1 MESFDHSIIAY
12 SIYTAPAVIAND
24 NVLDMLKIKTIKKVS
39 FLQEIRLS
47 NRPNEYAYTS
57 YNFLRKIACHT
68 LFPHIPDN
76 EANNI
81 VRSDSFN
88 VSVHIR
94 PVNHEKRYK
103 RKSSRF
109 LLATLRGH
117 EPDFLFAEYIGLS
130 RKWFEEEDMPYLEDL
145 IVCVDPQDVML
156 WRTYE
161 KTLRKSTKKSSNN
174 YTSNSYNPFE
184 ESSISKT
191 LSEMFS
197 KK

>member
-1 MESFDHSIIAY
+1 MESFDHSVIAY
-12 SIYTAPAVIAND
+12 SIYRAQAVEIKD
-24 NVLDMLKIKTIKKVS
+24 IVLDMLRLNTIREAS

-57 YNFLRKIACHT
+57 YDFLRKIACHT

-76 EANNI
+76 EADNI
-81 VRSDSFN
+81 VKSDSFN
-88 VSVHIR
+88 VSVHIK
-94 PVNHEKRYK
+94 PVNDKKRYK

-109 LLATLRGH
+109 LLATLKGH
-117 EPDFLFAEYIGLS
+117 EPEFLFAEYIGLS
-130 RKWFEEEDMPYLEDL
+130 KKWFEKEDVPYLEDL
-145 IVCVDPQDVML
+145 IVCVDSQDVML
-156 WRTYE
+156 WRNYE
-161 KTLRKSTKKSSNN
+161 KTLRESTKKSSNN
-174 YTSNSYNPFE
+174 SESYNPFE